1 MVVACVVALGRRIP
15 SFVDLLVIGIL
26 KNVGCRE
33 IPVPQ
38 GFRTLAGGYISF
50 PKANPRKWF

>member
-15 SFVDLLVIGIL
+15 SFVDLLVL

-33 IPVPQ
+33 IPGPQ